1 MDLNADQVI
10 NDQFIPAPKDSELMY
25 VFSSRPYDDLYWSLP
40 VFPGKLYKNLFYSLI
55 FWTYIFTYRIFVLG
69 KRVLSYGGT
78 LSLTQ
83 KFQTG
88 GVPEQSSP
96 GRDVVLVGEFLTIYW
111 TNPTP
116 IRSDEALV
124 NVIMMY

>member
-1 MDLNADQVI
+1 MMIYIGRFQFSQVNCI
-10 NDQFIPAPKDSELMY
+10 K
-25 VFSSRPYDDLYWSLP
+25 
-40 VFPGKLYKNLFYSLI
+40 KNIFYSLI

-96 GRDVVLVGEFLTIYW
+96 GRDVVLVGESLTIYW

-124 NVIMMY
+124 NMIMMY